1 MALKALP
8 AFSCLPENRGQHRT
22 TTHLLPGDEQTV
34 LSDIQRAFEDA
45 SAGRLPEFPT
55 IEASRSASGWVQFGR
70 EGGRHE
76 AHTGKLPPQVATCCA
91 DLLADNR
98 GPQPD

>member
-8 AFSCLPENRGQHRT
+8 TFACLPEERGQHRT

-34 LSDIQRAFEDA
+34 LSDIQRAYADA

-55 IEASRSASGWVQFGR
+55 IEARHSGWMLNR
-70 EGGRHE
+70 
-76 AHTGKLPPQVATCCA
+76 
-91 DLLADNR
+91 LLAVHDACLI
-98 GPQPD
+98 